1 LKLGLKQLEP
11 TAADQF
17 AQHAS
22 VGDRVSGRVVEV
34 RPSQV
39 IVELGEGV
47 RGFCP
52 IESAASSP
60 GTVSGGSL
68 AEQLAAVWKGG
79 LKPSGA
85 GSEPYREGQVRSFT
99 IKSIDASGRSIELIP
114 A

>member
-1 LKLGLKQLEP
+1 
-11 TAADQF
+11 
-17 AQHAS
+17 
-22 VGDRVSGRVVEV
+22 
-34 RPSQV
+34 V

-52 IESAASSP
+52 LEGGASS
-60 GTVSGGSL
+60 GTSAVSGGSL

-85 GSEPYREGQVRSFT
+85 TSEPYREGEVRSFT